1 MKICARC
8 KESKPTTEFGVN
20 RAQRDGL
27 HYNCRTCAKAVRAE
41 WVAKNPGKPAE
52 YSRRHRGRDRERHN
66 RNIRNWALAN
76 KERVQEFGQAIIDRN
91 VAHVNAIKLERGCA
105 DRGLHGYD
113 CGKVTQ
119 PSLLEFDHIRGQKRA
134 SVSRLVLGG
143 YSIATTDAEINK
155 CEVVCQMHH
164 RIRTLTR

>member
-1 MKICARC
+1 M
-8 KESKPTTEFGVN
+8 SEFGIN

-27 HYNCRTCAKAVRAE
+27 HYNCRICATHVRAE
-41 WVAKNPGKPAE
+41 WLARNPGKPAE
-52 YSRRHRGRDRERHN
+52 YSRRHRARDRAAHNERIRSWASAN
-66 RNIRNWALAN
+66 R
-76 KERVQEFGQAIIDRN
+76 ERVREFKQAVIDRN
-91 VAHVNAIKLERGCA
+91 VTHVNAIKLERGCV

-113 CGKVTQ
+113 CGEVQQ
-119 PSLLEFDHIRGQKRA
+119 PSLLEFDDISGSKRA

-143 YSIATTDAEINK
+143 YSLASIDAEIDK